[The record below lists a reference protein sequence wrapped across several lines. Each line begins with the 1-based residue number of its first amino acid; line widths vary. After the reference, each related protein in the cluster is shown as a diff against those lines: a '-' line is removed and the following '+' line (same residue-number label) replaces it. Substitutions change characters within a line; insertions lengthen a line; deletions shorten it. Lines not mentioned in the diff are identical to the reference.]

1 MMRKFTQKPWWGG
14 EEGEEGEGGEGG
26 EGKPWRGEGEGDLL
40 LGPGAG
46 VEVAGGLGRGEGAPA
61 ARQDIGATAGGA
73 VISCC
78 GEEGGV
84 WNREEERL
92 GEVGAGLGVKVA
104 GVVAR

>member
-1 MMRKFTQKPWWGG
+1 MEKPWRGG
-14 EEGEEGEGGEGG
+14 DEGEGG
-26 EGKPWRGEGEGDLL
+26 EGKPWKGEGEGERL

-46 VEVAGGLGRGEGAPA
+46 VEVAVGLGRGEGAPA
-61 ARQDIGATAGGA
+61 SRQGIGATAGGA

-84 WNREEERL
+84 WNREEERS
-92 GEVGAGLGVKVA
+92 GEVGMGLGVVVA